1 MVQIKSRYNLIWLNL
16 VDLFWGFCWDKFL
29 FDNKRYVNLENNP
42 QFAKGP
48 SSQKQ
53 SISKMV
59 STKLTKEFPNNSSLS
74 LNVGSDRTNKELV
87 KFQDFCPY
95 TYTKF

>member
-1 MVQIKSRYNLIWLNL
+1 M
-16 VDLFWGFCWDKFL
+16 VDLFWGFSWDKFL
-29 FDNKRYVNLENNP
+29 FDNKRYVNLEN
-42 QFAKGP
+42 QTHFAKGP

-59 STKLTKEFPNNSSLS
+59 PTKLTKQFQNNSSFS

-87 KFQDFCPY
+87 YIEEKEVANS
-95 TYTKF
+95 